1 MASDPVER
9 KGKYLIDT
17 SALYPMLLKGVA
29 LDPNKFVISTLTDY
43 EIGNVLWKENKL
55 KKIKDPQRVAA
66 IFADSIGELERI
78 GIDSVSGVLALAVD
92 RNLTFYDASY
102 SFIAETKHFRL
113 ITQDEKLR
121 KKTKNAIGIEDLGN

>member
-1 MASDPVER
+1 MGSEQVEK

-17 SALYPMLLKGVA
+17 SALYPMLLKGMT
-29 LDPNKFVISTLTDY
+29 LDPDKFVISTLTEY
-43 EIGNVLWKENKL
+43 EVGNVLWKENKL
-55 KKIKDPQRVAA
+55 KKLKNPERVAE

-78 GIDSVSGVLALAVD
+78 GIKSIADVLALAVD

-102 SFIAETKHFRL
+102 SFIAETEHFRL

-121 KKTKNAIGIEDLGN
+121 KKTKNAISMDDIG

>member
-1 MASDPVER
+1 M
-9 KGKYLIDT
+9 LIT
-17 SALYPMLLKGVA
+17 NLFGSKATPFSNMGY
-29 LDPNKFVISTLTDY
+29 N
-43 EIGNVLWKENKL
+43 
-55 KKIKDPQRVAA
+55 
-66 IFADSIGELERI
+66 ADSIGELERI

-102 SFIAETKHFRL
+102 SFIAETKRFRL